1 MNVLVV
7 GGSGLIGGEIA
18 LHLKAQG
25 HDVTIMA
32 RKAPTA
38 PILAALPFL
47 QGDYVN
53 DDCGDGRLNGFDS
66 LVFAAAADIRNLP
79 YDGSVTPEAFY
90 TEYND
95 VAVPAFIAQ
104 AKAAGMQRAVYI
116 GTFYPQVA
124 PERIGQCAY
133 VTSRHN
139 TDVAVR
145 ALNSPN
151 FKVCCLNAPFVL
163 GQIPGLD
170 IPHITALVHYVQGAI
185 PDLPLF
191 APVGGTNHISAHSL
205 AEEALNALENG
216 EGGKG
221 YLIGDEN
228 LSWKEYLEMWSD
240 AAGNPQQ
247 LEVRSD
253 DHPMLPNMIM
263 FAGPGATINYEP
275 EDMQILK
282 YKRQCIGPLIKQ
294 IAMSVKAAQ

>member
-18 LHLKAQG
+18 LHLKKHG

-32 RKAPTA
+32 RKIPQAPV
-38 PILAALPFL
+38 LAALPFL

-53 DDCGDGRLNGFDS
+53 DDCDDGRLAGFDS

-79 YDGSVTPEAFY
+79 YDGSVTPEEFY
-90 TEYND
+90 TKYND
-95 VAVPAFIAQ
+95 VAVPRFFAA
-104 AKAAGMQRAVYI
+104 AKAAGIQRAVYI
-116 GTFYPQVA
+116 GTFYPVVA
-124 PERIGQCAY
+124 PAQIGQCAY

-145 ALNSPN
+145 ALNSAD

-170 IPHITALVHYVQGAI
+170 TPHITALLHYVQGAI

-191 APVGGTNHISAHSL
+191 APQGGTNHISSHSL
-205 AEEALNALENG
+205 AQAALNALENG

-221 YLIGDEN
+221 YLVGDEN
-228 LSWKEYLEMWSD
+228 LSWKDYLEMWCE
-240 AAGNPQQ
+240 AAGNPRQ
-247 LEVRSD
+247 LEVRED
-253 DHPMLPNMIM
+253 DHPMLPNVIM
-263 FAGPGATINYEP
+263 FAGAGASIQYEP
-275 EDMQILK
+275 EDMAVLK
-282 YKRQCIGPLIKQ
+282 YDRQCIRPLIQQ
-294 IAMSVKAAQ
+294 IATSLSVVE